1 MSDRLSVAV
10 LGTGI
15 MGAPMAR
22 NLRGAGLDVRVW
34 NRTRAKAEPLA
45 EAGARVADS
54 PRDAVEGAD
63 VVLTM
68 LHDGPVTAETVRA
81 AAPGLRPGT
90 VWLQCTTAGVDGLPP
105 LTRLAGEYGL
115 TFVDAPVLGTRGPA
129 EAGQLLVLAAGPDEA
144 RRGIEPVLDAIGSR
158 TVWVG
163 EEPGAATRLKLV
175 CNSWVL
181 AVTHGTVEAMALA
194 DGLGVDPQD
203 FLDAVE
209 GGTLDMG
216 YLRIKAGAIRSRD
229 FTPSF
234 AVATAEKDARLIVE
248 AGEEAGVRMDVAAAG
263 AERFRRAAE
272 LGYGEKDMAASY
284 YASFPSSDDEGDRPA
299 AT

>member
-1 MSDRLSVAV
+1 MSDPLSVAV

-22 NLRGAGLDVRVW
+22 NLCGAGLGVRVW

-45 EAGARVADS
+45 EAGAHVAGS
-54 PRDAVEGAD
+54 PREAVEGAG

-68 LHDGPVTAETVRA
+68 LHDGPATAETVRA

-90 VWLQCTTAGVDGLPP
+90 VWLQCTTAGLDGLPP
-105 LTRLAGEYGL
+105 LVELARRYGL
-115 TFVDAPVLGTRGPA
+115 TFVDAPVLGTRQPA
-129 EAGQLLVLAAGPDEA
+129 ESGQLLVLASGPAGA
-144 RRGIEPVLDAIGSR
+144 RAASGPVLDAIGSR

-163 EEPGAATRLKLV
+163 EEAGAATRLKLV

-181 AVTHGTVEAMALA
+181 AVTHGTVETLSLA
-194 DGLGVDPQD
+194 EGLGVDPQD

-209 GGTLDMG
+209 GGSLDMG
-216 YLRIKAGAIRSRD
+216 YLRMKADVIRSGE

-234 AVATAEKDARLIVE
+234 AVATAEKDARLIV
-248 AGEEAGVRMDVAAAG
+248 AAAEEAGVRMDVAAAG

-272 LGYGEKDMAASY
+272 LGHGDEDMAASY
-284 YASFPSSDDEGDRPA
+284 FASFPASEGSERQRKRS
-299 AT
+299 

>member
-1 MSDRLSVAV
+1 MSEPLSVAV

-22 NLRGAGLDVRVW
+22 NLCKSGLDVRVW

-54 PRDAVEGAD
+54 PREAVEGAD

-68 LHDGPVTAETVRA
+68 LHDGPATAETVCA
-81 AAPGLRPGT
+81 AAPGLRSGT

-105 LTRLAGEYGL
+105 LAELAREYGL
-115 TFVDAPVLGTRGPA
+115 TFVDAPVLGTRQPA
-129 EAGQLLVLAAGPDEA
+129 EAGKLLVLAAGPERA
-144 RRGIEPVLDAIGSR
+144 RPGIEPVLDAIGSR

-163 EEPGAATRLKLV
+163 EEAGAATRLKLV

-181 AVTHGTVEAMALA
+181 AVTHGTAETLALA
-194 DGLGVDPQD
+194 EGLGVDPQG

-216 YLRIKAGAIRSRD
+216 YLRIKADAIRSGE
-229 FTPSF
+229 FAPSF
-234 AVATAEKDARLIVE
+234 AVATAEKDARLIVS
-248 AGEEAGVRMDVAAAG
+248 AGEQAGVRLDVAAAG

-272 LGYGEKDMAASY
+272 LGHGGEDMAASY
-284 YASFPSSDDEGDRPA
+284 FASFPEGKAPA
-299 AT
+299 GG

>member
-1 MSDRLSVAV
+1 MAERLSVAV

-22 NLRGAGLDVRVW
+22 NLCSAGLDVRVW

-54 PRDAVEGAD
+54 PRDAVEGAG

-81 AAPGLRPGT
+81 AAPGLRPGM
-90 VWLQCTTAGVDGLPP
+90 VWLQCTTAGLEGLPP
-105 LTRLAGEYGL
+105 LAGLAGEYGL

-129 EAGQLLVLAAGPDEA
+129 EAGQLLVLAAGPE
-144 RRGIEPVLDAIGSR
+144 RTQREIEPVLDAIGSR

-163 EEPGAATRLKLV
+163 EEAGAATRLKLV

-181 AVTHGTVEAMALA
+181 AVTHGTAEALALA
-194 DGLGVDPQD
+194 DGLGVDPQA

-209 GGTLDMG
+209 GGALDMG
-216 YLRIKAGAIRSRD
+216 YLRIKADVIRSGEY
-229 FTPSF
+229 TPSF
-234 AVATAEKDARLIVE
+234 AVDTAEKDARLIVAASE
-248 AGEEAGVRMDVAAAG
+248 QAGVRMDVAEAG
-263 AERFRRAAE
+263 VERLRRAAE
-272 LGYGEKDMAASY
+272 LGHGDEDMAASY
-284 YASFPSSDDEGDRPA
+284 FASFSEGGGPA
-299 AT
+299 GD

>member
-1 MSDRLSVAV
+1 
-10 LGTGI
+10 
-15 MGAPMAR
+15 MAR
-22 NLRGAGLDVRVW
+22 NLCGAGLDVRVW

-68 LHDGPVTAETVRA
+68 LHDGPVTAEIVRA
-81 AAPGLRPGT
+81 AAPGLSAGT
-90 VWLQCTTAGVDGLPP
+90 VWLQCTTAGLDGLPP
-105 LTRLAGEYGL
+105 LAQLAGEYGL

-129 EAGQLLVLAAGPDEA
+129 EAGQLLVLAAGPEEV

-181 AVTHGTVEAMALA
+181 AVTHGTAEALALA

-209 GGTLDMG
+209 GGALDMG
-216 YLRIKAGAIRSRD
+216 YLRIKADAIRSRD
-229 FTPSF
+229 FTPNF
-234 AVATAEKDARLIVE
+234 AVATAEKDARLIVA
-248 AGEEAGVRMDVAAAG
+248 AGEEAGVRLDVAAAG
-263 AERFRRAAE
+263 AERLRRAAE
-272 LGYGEKDMAASY
+272 LGHADEDMAASY
-284 YASFPSSDDEGDRPA
+284 YASFPEDGGPA
-299 AT
+299 AG